1 MECPRNVFASCWK
14 RTGLPRFSSLEVK
27 LKFFFG
33 FKNFI
38 KASVAA
44 DEEAELIHKLET
56 LEVEEEL
63 NKEEEKEHFNDL
75 MEAEESAGSS
85 QAPKQPEKSEIQPK
99 IDSFFSVKKIS
110 YLINLS
116 KFWWEKFLFQY
127 FSKIDTIVTGTIVR
141 VACIIFTFSIFT
153 EDIRQ
158 LLDFIELGKSSS
170 FRKLSSDKNILWY
183 QKTYPR

>member
-1 MECPRNVFASCWK
+1 MNPRTKRICFAEERVFV
-14 RTGLPRFSSLEVK
+14 FNI
-27 LKFFFG
+27 LKMTKQRKFYQRRRLGSTRVDQPLRKKIEFIKNILTFNEPYERVSKD
-33 FKNFI
+33 FQNFI

-110 YLINLS
+110 YLING
-116 KFWWEKFLFQY
+116 Y
-127 FSKIDTIVTGTIVR
+127 
-141 VACIIFTFSIFT
+141 
-153 EDIRQ
+153 
-158 LLDFIELGKSSS
+158 LG
-170 FRKLSSDKNILWY
+170 
-183 QKTYPR
+183 